1 MMYRFDTDDSV
12 DQVDMMPSAGLAL
25 GNTHSYGS
33 VAATFRFGNRMANDF
48 GPPRIRPSVAGS
60 EYYEPRPDE
69 RLGAYM
75 FVSVG
80 GRAVARNIFS
90 TETASA
96 QATASTG

>member
-12 DQVDMMPSAGLAL
+12 DQVDMMPSAGVAL

-33 VAATFRFGNRMANDF
+33 VAATFRFGNRLANDF
-48 GPPRIRPSVAGS
+48 GTPRIRPSVAGS